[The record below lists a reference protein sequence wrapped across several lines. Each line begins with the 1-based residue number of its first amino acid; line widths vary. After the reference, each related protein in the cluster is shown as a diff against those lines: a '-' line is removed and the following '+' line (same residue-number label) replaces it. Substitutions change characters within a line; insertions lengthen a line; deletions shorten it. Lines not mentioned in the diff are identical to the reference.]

1 MCCASVSSA
10 VMMAANTVT
19 EVIGAEARV
28 DVNEWDGS
36 IELRLTERDKLAEAV
51 LEGLRLHME
60 LISEEFPGRISLE
73 LR

>member
-28 DVNEWDGS
+28 DGNEGDGS

>member
-28 DVNEWDGS
+28 DVNEGDGS
-36 IELRLTERDKLAEAV
+36 IELRLTERDKLSEAV